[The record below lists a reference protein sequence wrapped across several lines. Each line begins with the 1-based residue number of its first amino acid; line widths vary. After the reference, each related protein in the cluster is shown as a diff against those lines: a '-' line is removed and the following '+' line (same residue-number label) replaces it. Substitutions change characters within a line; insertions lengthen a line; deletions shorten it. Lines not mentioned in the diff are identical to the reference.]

1 MPSNGFYFSS
11 HNGRHHIIRWD
22 DGTMGNRNAKYFS
35 KYRVSIKAII
45 VERLVSIHVYALLH
59 FANNFPVVML
69 QCCRVLRFGF
79 VWSGSYLST
88 SAAYSEYTF
97 IAMMVTKEKYES
109 NIDEDDEEEKT
120 KLLKVAFLPPLPN
133 EICELID
140 SSPLLFRI
148 LWEAFFE
155 ALLLIQIK
163 VNRIESDEYCYSCHW
178 WRRWWCWLFL
188 YVSTLPPS
196 LTYYKIYAH
205 ALPVSSVA
213 YTWCDR
219 HSGRMETTKLVTS
232 SDCLC
237 ILFIQFICNV

>member
-22 DGTMGNRNAKYFS
+22 DGTMGNWDAKYFS

-88 SAAYSEYTF
+88 SAAYFEYTF

-120 KLLKVAFLPPLPN
+120 KLLKVAFLPPPSEWNLRIDRLIAFAVSYFMRSFFRSTSAHSDKGQQDWIRWILLQLPLMTTMMVLTIF
-133 EICELID
+133 ICI
-140 SSPLLFRI
+140 
-148 LWEAFFE
+148 
-155 ALLLIQIK
+155 
-163 VNRIESDEYCYSCHW
+163 N
-178 WRRWWCWLFL
+178 
-188 YVSTLPPS
+188 PPS
-196 LTYYKIYAH
+196 LPH
-205 ALPVSSVA
+205 L
-213 YTWCDR
+213 
-219 HSGRMETTKLVTS
+219 L
-232 SDCLC
+232 
-237 ILFIQFICNV
+237 